1 MARTENSG
9 FEMRGKKSC
18 KFIDK
23 FDKLLKNARLKAAF
37 NLIN

>member
-23 FDKLLKNARLKAAF
+23 FDKLSRMPD
-37 NLIN
+37 